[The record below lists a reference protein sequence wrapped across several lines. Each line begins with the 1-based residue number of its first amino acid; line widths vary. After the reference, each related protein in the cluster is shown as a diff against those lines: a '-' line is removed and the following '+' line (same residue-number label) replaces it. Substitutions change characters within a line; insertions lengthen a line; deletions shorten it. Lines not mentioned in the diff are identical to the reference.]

1 MSTLSAMRAALL
13 FGFAAVTFFA
23 FNHQA
28 FAANTI
34 SDKYYQDTDGN
45 GTVNR
50 VRWQMDENVTACTY
64 EAGDWTV
71 NTASEMNWVI
81 TGISCTGSNA
91 FLDITITSDTNETGS
106 VTPPVISYAN
116 AGTAGSVTLTSGAM
130 TAKSNQT
137 ITDAAAPTIV
147 STTPTSAG
155 VGVSI
160 SSDIVIAFS
169 ERMDAGFVE
178 ATEFAVSPDP
188 GAFTTSWSG
197 DEMTVTLSF
206 ANMLCG
212 RSYSVTTDEAQIA
225 ASAGTATA
233 LVTTGPQDGDWSFTT
248 ADCGSASST
257 PASISSFTYDGAV
270 CSMENTYSFSITG
283 SNIDAY
289 LASDD
294 QYFADAEWASNNVEG
309 SDSFN
314 VTFEDN
320 ADTAYF
326 ALRSDSGAVTNVYS
340 FSLSDWSNTCNASD
354 DGNDNEADDDSDD
367 SGVDMPADDSSD
379 DSSDIVPV
387 AGVAPGDVIH
397 SSTSTAVY
405 YVTST
410 YTRRVFINEQTY
422 FTWFDSFDAV
432 KEVSADTLSA
442 LPLDGSMLPK
452 AGVVLVKI
460 QSSPVVYFLD
470 DSSDEFA
477 PELREIG
484 DEATAIDLFGSNWAD
499 YVIDIEPTFFTKFD
513 SGLEVDASE
522 DLGIDV
528 NDMKEREN
536 LHD

>member
-1 MSTLSAMRAALL
+1 
-13 FGFAAVTFFA
+13 
-23 FNHQA
+23 
-28 FAANTI
+28 
-34 SDKYYQDTDGN
+34 
-45 GTVNR
+45 
-50 VRWQMDENVTACTY
+50 
-64 EAGDWTV
+64 
-71 NTASEMNWVI
+71 
-81 TGISCTGSNA
+81 
-91 FLDITITSDTNETGS
+91 
-106 VTPPVISYAN
+106 
-116 AGTAGSVTLTSGAM
+116 M

-160 SSDIVIAFS
+160 NTDLVIAFS
-169 ERMDAGFVE
+169 ERMDATFDEG
-178 ATEFAVSPDP
+178 TEFAVSPDP
-188 GAFTTSWSG
+188 GSFTTTWAV

-212 RSYSVTTDEAQIA
+212 HTYSVTTDEAEIIA
-225 ASAGTATA
+225 STGTVTT
-233 LVTTGPQDGDWSFTT
+233 LVTTGPQDGDWTFTT
-248 ADCGSASST
+248 AACGSNSST
-257 PASISSFTYDGAV
+257 PASVSSFSYDGAV
-270 CSMENTYSFSITG
+270 CSLENTHSFSVTG

-289 LASDD
+289 LASDN
-294 QYFADAEWASNNVEG
+294 QYFSDAEWVSNDVEG

-314 VTFEDN
+314 VTFDDS

-326 ALRSDSGAVTNVYS
+326 ALRSDTGAVTNVYS
-340 FSLSDWSNTCNASD
+340 FDLTDWSNICNASD
-354 DGNDNEADDDSDD
+354 DSNDSGSDD
-367 SGVDMPADDSSD
+367 SADDNSEDIPSDDSSSD

-387 AGVAPGDVIH
+387 AGVNPGDVIH

-422 FTWFDSFDAV
+422 FTWFDSFDGV
-432 KEVSADTLSA
+432 KEVSASTMSA

-470 DSSDEFA
+470 DSSDEFS

-528 NDMKEREN
+528 NDMKERES